1 MTSGATG
8 TIVSISSDHVLVR
21 DVSTGAKFL
30 KTEAVRFRLGA
41 NATHSPLAGNS
52 TGNLTSATY
61 PTGRVYYY
69 NAIDY
74 ANTRLVIANTSY
86 VNSGPAFAN
95 NRYFL
100 KNTYIKGQ
108 SNGYTAR
115 IVDYVNITM
124 DNVNLVTNMILPSN
138 NDVKAYAKMSTSTS
152 ARDSSFFGV
161 NINGDTE
168 FTAPRYRLSRSVESN
183 TSASS
188 STMAANRS
196 VEIKYTISG
205 QNRVA
210 SPAIDLS
217 RIALYST
224 HNLISTNAAIG
235 SSEDY
240 VKFGGSSQSRYITR
254 TVTLA
259 DGQDAEDL
267 RVYLTAYKPSGSDVK
282 VYYKVL
288 NGDDNDAFADSRWIP
303 MDLDTGQGFTSAV
316 TYSSSEDKNNFIELV
331 YKVPTYTNT
340 ARSGANTS
348 TGVLEYRNSARAR
361 YVGFKYFAVK
371 IVLVNST
378 SSNPP
383 RVKDLRAIA
392 LQV

>member
-1 MTSGATG
+1 MA
-8 TIVSISSDHVLVR
+8 
-21 DVSTGAKFL
+21 
-30 KTEAVRFRLGA
+30 
-41 NATHSPLAGNS
+41 
-52 TGNLTSATY
+52 
-61 PTGRVYYY
+61 
-69 NAIDY
+69 
-74 ANTRLVIANTSY
+74 
-86 VNSGPAFAN
+86 
-95 NRYFL
+95 
-100 KNTYIKGQ
+100 
-108 SNGYTAR
+108 
-115 IVDYVNITM
+115 
-124 DNVNLVTNMILPSN
+124 
-138 NDVKAYAKMSTSTS
+138 TSTS
-152 ARDSSFFGV
+152 ARDASFFGI

-168 FTAPRYRLSRSVESN
+168 FSTPRYRLSASVESN
-183 TSASS
+183 TAASS
-188 STMAANRS
+188 ATMAANRS
-196 VEIKYTISG
+196 VEIKYEITGYNS
-205 QNRVA
+205 VA

-217 RIALYST
+217 RLALYST

-267 RVYLTAYKPSGSDVK
+267 RVYLTAYKPSGSDIK

-288 NGDDNDAFADSRWIP
+288 NGDDNDAFADTRWVP
-303 MDLDTGQGFTSAV
+303 MDLDTGQGFTASV
-316 TYSSSEDKNNFIELV
+316 TYSSSEDKNNFLELA

-348 TGVLEYRNSARAR
+348 NSVLEYRNSARAR
-361 YVGFKYFAVK
+361 YVGFKYFAIK

-383 RVKDLRAIA
+383 RVKDLRALA

>member
-1 MTSGATG
+1 MA
-8 TIVSISSDHVLVR
+8 
-21 DVSTGAKFL
+21 
-30 KTEAVRFRLGA
+30 
-41 NATHSPLAGNS
+41 
-52 TGNLTSATY
+52 
-61 PTGRVYYY
+61 
-69 NAIDY
+69 
-74 ANTRLVIANTSY
+74 
-86 VNSGPAFAN
+86 
-95 NRYFL
+95 
-100 KNTYIKGQ
+100 
-108 SNGYTAR
+108 
-115 IVDYVNITM
+115 
-124 DNVNLVTNMILPSN
+124 
-138 NDVKAYAKMSTSTS
+138 TSTA
-152 ARDSSFFGV
+152 ARDASFFNV

-168 FTAPRYRLSRSVESN
+168 FSAPRYRLSAAVESN
-183 TSASS
+183 TAASS
-188 STMAANRS
+188 STMATNRS
-196 VEIKYTISG
+196 VEIKYTITGHNS
-205 QNRVA
+205 VA

-217 RIALYST
+217 RISLYST
-224 HNLISTNAAIG
+224 HNLISTNTAIG

-240 VKFGGSSQSRYITR
+240 VKFGGTSQSRYITR

-267 RVYLTAYKPSGSDVK
+267 RVYLTAYKPSGSNIF
-282 VYYKVL
+282 VYYKAL
-288 NGDDNDAFADSRWIP
+288 NGDDNDAFADTRWIP
-303 MDLDTGQGFTSAV
+303 MDLDTGQGFTSSA
-316 TYSSSEDKNNFIELV
+316 TYSSSEDKNNFLELT